1 MLWRIWGEILRQF
14 GDAWQALPVRG
25 DTRVFENMLLRDPR
39 VAVKLNVDFFDAR
52 AGGLCYTILAI

>member
-1 MLWRIWGEILRQF
+1 MEIARTGEGV

-25 DTRVFENMLLRDPR
+25 YTRVFGIMLLRDPR

-52 AGGLCYTILAI
+52 AGGLC